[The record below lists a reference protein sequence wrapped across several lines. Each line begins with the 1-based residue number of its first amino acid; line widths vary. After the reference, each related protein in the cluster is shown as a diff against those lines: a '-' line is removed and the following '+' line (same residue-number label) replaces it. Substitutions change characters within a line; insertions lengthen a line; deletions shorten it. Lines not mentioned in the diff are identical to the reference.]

1 MMAYSNKS
9 RSEVAA
15 ITSGFGTAT
24 VMSVTI
30 SDTCS
35 SSLTYLTLI
44 PLSTSL
50 SSSSFTIPSSLLKPP
65 FIADTTA

>member
-9 RSEVAA
+9 RSEVVAT
-15 ITSGFGTAT
+15 TSGFGTAT

-35 SSLTYLTLI
+35 SSLTYLTLM

-50 SSSSFTIPSSLLKPP
+50 SPSSFTIPISPLNPV